1 MLSFVRSSV
10 VVAGLAVTTVIGPAI
25 APARADDK
33 VSMLTS
39 WYAQAEHGGF
49 YQAVATGI
57 YKKYGLDVTIRM
69 GGPQVNGMQI
79 LGAGQADF
87 LMSYDFSVLKAIEQG
102 VPAVT
107 VATSFQSD
115 LQGLMTH
122 DDVKSL
128 ADLKGKT
135 ILVATAGRSNWWPW
149 MKAKFGY
156 TDDQTR
162 AYTFNLQPFLAD
174 RNTAQQAYMSSE
186 PFGAKQSGAK
196 VNFFL
201 FADDG
206 YPPYGTTIVAL
217 QKTVKEKPDLVQR
230 FVRASMEGWKSY
242 LYGDPSPAN
251 ALIKKDN
258 PNMKDE
264 NIAYASEQLRATKV
278 LISGD
283 AATQGIGVMNDERWK
298 ATYDFMVK
306 EKLLKPEVDVKHA
319 YTLQFVKDLKIM
331 P

>member
-1 MLSFVRSSV
+1 MLAFARP
-10 VVAGLAVTTVIGPAI
+10 LAVLACLAGTAAAFGPAT
-25 APARADDK
+25 ARAEDK
-33 VSMLTS
+33 VTMLTS

-57 YKKYGLDVTIRM
+57 YKKHGLDVTIRM

-79 LGAGQADF
+79 LGAGQTEF
-87 LMSYDFSVLKAIEQG
+87 LMSYDFSVYKALEQG

-122 DDVKSL
+122 PDVKGL

-174 RNTAQQAYMSSE
+174 PNTAQQAYMSSE
-186 PFGAKQSGAK
+186 PFAAMQAGAK

-201 FADDG
+201 FAKDG
-206 YPPYGTTIVAL
+206 YPPYGTTIVTLKKIAD
-217 QKTVKEKPDLVQR
+217 EKPDMVQR
-230 FVRASMEGWKSY
+230 FAKASMEGWKSY
-242 LYGDPSPAN
+242 LYGDPAPAN

-258 PNMKDE
+258 PKMSDE
-264 NIAYASEQLRATKV
+264 QIAYAIGKLRESKV
-278 LISGD
+278 LVDGD
-283 AATQGIGVMNDERWK
+283 AATQGIGIMTDARWK

-306 EKLLKPEVDVKHA
+306 EKLLKPEVDMKAA

>member
-1 MLSFVRSSV
+1 MLAFARPYAVLACLAGTAA
-10 VVAGLAVTTVIGPAI
+10 VALGA
-25 APARADDK
+25 APARAEDK

-79 LGAGQADF
+79 LGAGQTEF
-87 LMSYDFSVLKAIEQG
+87 LMSYDFSVYKALEQG

-122 DDVKSL
+122 PDVKSL

-135 ILVATAGRSNWWPW
+135 IYVATAGRSNWWPW
-149 MKAKFGY
+149 MKTKFGY

-162 AYTFNLQPFLAD
+162 TYTFNLQPFLAD
-174 RNTAQQAYMSSE
+174 PNAAMQAYMSSE
-186 PFGAKQSGAK
+186 PFAAQQSGAK

-201 FADDG
+201 FANDG
-206 YPPYGTTIVAL
+206 YPPYGTTIVTL
-217 QKTVKEKPDLVQR
+217 KKIVDEKPDMVQR
-230 FVRASMEGWKSY
+230 FVKASMEGWKSY

-258 PNMKDE
+258 PKMSDE
-264 NIAYASEQLRATKV
+264 QIAYAIGKLRESKV
-278 LISGD
+278 LVGGD
-283 AATQGIGVMNDERWK
+283 AATQGIGIMTDARWK

-306 EKLLKPEVDVKHA
+306 EKLLKPEVDMKAA

>member
-1 MLSFVRSSV
+1 MPAFVRPLAAFACLAAT
-10 VVAGLAVTTVIGPAI
+10 VALTA
-25 APARADDK
+25 APARAEDK
-33 VSMLTS
+33 VTILTS

-57 YKKYGLDVTIRM
+57 YKKYGLDVTVRM
-69 GGPQVNGMQI
+69 GGPQINGMQI
-79 LGAGQADF
+79 LGAEQTDF
-87 LMSYDFSVLKAIEQG
+87 LMSYDFSVFKALEQG

-122 DDVKSL
+122 PDVKSL

-174 RNTAQQAYMSSE
+174 PNTAQQAYMSSE
-186 PFGAKQSGAK
+186 PFAAMQGGAK

-201 FADDG
+201 FAKDG
-206 YPPYGTTIVAL
+206 YPPYGTTIVTL
-217 QKTVKEKPDLVQR
+217 QKTVKDKPDMVQR
-230 FVRASMEGWKSY
+230 FVKASMEGWKSY
-242 LYGDPSPAN
+242 IYGDPAPAN

-264 NIAYASEQLRATKV
+264 QIAYAIGKLRESKV
-278 LISGD
+278 LVDGD
-283 AATQGIGVMNDERWK
+283 AATQGIGVMTDARWK
-298 ATYDFMVK
+298 ATYDFMVQ
-306 EKLLKPEVDVKHA
+306 EKLLKPEVDVKSA

>member
-1 MLSFVRSSV
+1 MPAFVRPLAALACLAAA
-10 VVAGLAVTTVIGPAI
+10 VASAA
-25 APARADDK
+25 APARAEDK
-33 VSMLTS
+33 VTILTS

-57 YKKYGLDVTIRM
+57 YKKYGLDVTVRM
-69 GGPQVNGMQI
+69 GGPQINGMQI
-79 LGAGQADF
+79 LGAEQTDF
-87 LMSYDFSVLKAIEQG
+87 LMSYDFSVYKALEQG

-122 DDVKSL
+122 EDVKSL

-174 RNTAQQAYMSSE
+174 PNTAQQAYMSSE
-186 PFGAKQSGAK
+186 PFAAIQGGAK

-201 FADDG
+201 FANDG
-206 YPPYGTTIVAL
+206 YPPYGTTIVTL
-217 QKTVKEKPDLVQR
+217 QKTVKDKPDMVQR

-242 LYGDPSPAN
+242 IYGDPAPAN

-264 NIAYASEQLRATKV
+264 QIAYAIEKLRESKV
-278 LISGD
+278 LVNGD
-283 AATQGIGVMNDERWK
+283 AATQGIGVMSDARWK
-298 ATYDFMVK
+298 ATYDFMVQ
-306 EKLLKPEVDVKHA
+306 EKLLKPEVDLKSA